1 MDLQFDSRISSAL
14 SFVQKL
20 QTEVDNDSSRGP
32 YLANLEIE
40 KRRRLYKKSDGRKL
54 MEALLKYF
62 GRFVLAHNNV

>member
-14 SFVQKL
+14 TFVQKL
-20 QTEVDNDSSRGP
+20 QTDDNDSSRGP

-40 KRRRLYKKSDGRKL
+40 KRRRLYKKSDDRKL